1 MGVAGSLRPPVP
13 TTVTCSLEDAVKN
26 VARAYQSVAEREIA
40 VGDEVVIC
48 VVKSSSAAGASS
60 SAVGSGAA
68 EEEGAVL
75 RVYRYPLKKH

>member
-1 MGVAGSLRPPVP
+1 MAGSLRPPVP

-48 VVKSSSAAGASS
+48 VGKSSATATSP

-68 EEEGAVL
+68 AAEEGAVL